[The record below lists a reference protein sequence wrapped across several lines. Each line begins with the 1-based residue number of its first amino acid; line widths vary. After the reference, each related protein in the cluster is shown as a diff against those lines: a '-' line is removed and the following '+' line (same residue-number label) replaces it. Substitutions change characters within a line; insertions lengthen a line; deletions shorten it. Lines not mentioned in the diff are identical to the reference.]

1 MLQVLDDNISGEISI
16 GMYHCL
22 VCELVGTMLK
32 AADESGCADVIEKNR
47 KDGLCRFVIGAY
59 VRRGAAGDIPVP
71 YRTDL
76 QQYSETEAGSG
87 KAGNLPGGYRCV
99 Y

>member
-32 AADESGCADVIEKNR
+32 AADESGCADVIEK
-47 KDGLCRFVIGAY
+47 I
-59 VRRGAAGDIPVP
+59 
-71 YRTDL
+71 
-76 QQYSETEAGSG
+76 
-87 KAGNLPGGYRCV
+87 
-99 Y
+99 